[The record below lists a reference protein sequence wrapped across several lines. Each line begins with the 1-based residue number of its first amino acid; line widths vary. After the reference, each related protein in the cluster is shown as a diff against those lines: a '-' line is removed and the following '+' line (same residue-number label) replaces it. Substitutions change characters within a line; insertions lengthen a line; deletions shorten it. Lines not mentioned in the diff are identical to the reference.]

1 MGGEWMEI
9 GFSFHFEEVDG
20 GRMEDDSPSN
30 QAKIGQL
37 VRRKEGL
44 WVCHRGQ
51 PNLPTSRPYVLNPC
65 RYTRTSPERV
75 QNESRTKIKIK
86 MMNRNVSEAPSQR
99 IIVIVSHPLTV
110 GLVGNRIAMLL
121 ELRKGCGIRT
131 TCRTDHKVECHS
143 AGGSCRDNTS

>member
-37 VRRKEGL
+37 VRRKKGF

-51 PNLPTSRPYVLNPC
+51 PNLPKPTPRPKPPQVYQK
-65 RYTRTSPERV
+65 ERV
-75 QNESRTKIKIK
+75 QNQDQDQDDEQERVRSPKPE
-86 MMNRNVSEAPSQR
+86 NASN
-99 IIVIVSHPLTV
+99 
-110 GLVGNRIAMLL
+110 
-121 ELRKGCGIRT
+121 
-131 TCRTDHKVECHS
+131 
-143 AGGSCRDNTS
+143 

>member
-9 GFSFHFEEVDG
+9 V
-20 GRMEDDSPSN
+20 SPSTLRRLMG
-30 QAKIGQL
+30 AGWRMILLPIRPKLASLSEERRAFGSVIGASQISL
-37 VRRKEGL
+37 
-44 WVCHRGQ
+44 
-51 PNLPTSRPYVLNPC
+51 SRPYVLNLR

-86 MMNRNVSEAPSQR
+86 MMNRSMSEAPSQQ

-121 ELRKGCGIRT
+121 
-131 TCRTDHKVECHS
+131 
-143 AGGSCRDNTS
+143 

>member
-1 MGGEWMEI
+1 ME
-9 GFSFHFEEVDG
+9 V
-20 GRMEDDSPSN
+20 DSPSN

-51 PNLPTSRPYVLNPC
+51 PNLPTSRSYVLNLR
-65 RYTRTSPERV
+65 RYTRK
-75 QNESRTKIKIK
+75 NESRTKIKIK
-86 MMNRNVSEAPSQR
+86 MMNRSMSEAPSQQ

-121 ELRKGCGIRT
+121 
-131 TCRTDHKVECHS
+131 
-143 AGGSCRDNTS
+143 

>member
-37 VRRKEGL
+37 VRRKKGF

-51 PNLPTSRPYVLNPC
+51 PNLPIPTLRPKPLP
-65 RYTRTSPERV
+65 RYTRRTSPGPR
-75 QNESRTKIKIK
+75 SRS
-86 MMNRNVSEAPSQR
+86 R
-99 IIVIVSHPLTV
+99 
-110 GLVGNRIAMLL
+110 
-121 ELRKGCGIRT
+121 
-131 TCRTDHKVECHS
+131 
-143 AGGSCRDNTS
+143 

>member
-37 VRRKEGL
+37 VRRKKGF

-99 IIVIVSHPLTV
+99 IIVIQLDHRNFLYIVNSEPPV
-110 GLVGNRIAMLL
+110 VKGRIYVLGQCYVL
-121 ELRKGCGIRT
+121 
-131 TCRTDHKVECHS
+131 
-143 AGGSCRDNTS
+143 